1 VPWSRRLGW
10 SGYSTRSMNL
20 PSRGNRNSNAL
31 TPLTGTTQS
40 LYVGELTSK
49 RGVPRS
55 EPYTDAERLALLAE
69 ALEPITFQPLQLEA
83 EIAESV
89 MKDDGLDDVVWV
101 DELEREPMRSALEAQ
116 RRDQTARTAR
126 DELLPVLTQL
136 TARTRG

>member
-1 VPWSRRLGW
+1 
-10 SGYSTRSMNL
+10 M
-20 PSRGNRNSNAL
+20 
-31 TPLTGTTQS
+31 
-40 LYVGELTSK
+40 
-49 RGVPRS
+49 
-55 EPYTDAERLALLAE
+55 ALLAE